1 MATLSW
7 LIFRGNNHSKKQQ
20 YSTDSPHNMQAH
32 GESSVHYRQ
41 ASGLHWHEREMYS
54 CLITVALIWHRH
66 VPTNNLMQLSGN
78 RVCNNWLDQN
88 KMQTLTS
95 LQLALCSIHFIST
108 VWPPPSFHKKSCFL
122 TLHFSHNLV
131 WITAFW
137 SFNKLT
143 ISAVH
148 EWSYRSLS
156 EKRLSGIWANTK
168 AMHWSKCCGGHVH
181 VT

>member
-32 GESSVHYRQ
+32 GESSVHYRQQ

-108 VWPPPSFHKKSCFL
+108 VWP

-156 EKRLSGIWANTK
+156 EKRLSGIWANKTTK